1 MLTTTLIIISAIVLD
16 WLLGEPKRYHPL
28 VGFGLLANRV
38 ESFLY
43 PNELASKRKKL
54 LLGMLAVCVLLIPI
68 SLLGAFIASFDSIA
82 TMFSIVVLTLCI
94 GHKSLHDHARP
105 IANALLNDDKTQARY
120 LASRIVSRDPATLNI
135 PRATIE
141 SVLENGADSVFSAL
155 FWFLVGGAPAVICYR
170 LANTLDAMWGYR
182 SPRYLYFGRFAARL
196 DDVLNYIPARLTAL
210 SYAIVGNSK
219 TAFQSWKNQ
228 APQWDSPNAGP
239 VMATG
244 AGALQI
250 TLGGPAQ
257 YDGKWHQRITL
268 GCGDEP
274 KANDIERAL
283 QLVRRSVML
292 WIAVLIM
299 ITGLSYA

>member
-1 MLTTTLIIISAIVLD
+1 MLITTLLIISAIVLD

-28 VGFGLLANRV
+28 VGFGLLVKRV
-38 ESFLY
+38 ESRLY
-43 PNELASKRKKL
+43 PNNLASDRKKL
-54 LLGMLAVCVLLIPI
+54 ILGSLAVC
-68 SLLGAFIASFDSIA
+68 SLLVPMTLLSAFIVSFDSISIL
-82 TMFSIVVLTLCI
+82 FSIIVLTLCI

-105 IANALLNDDKTQARY
+105 IADALQSGDKEQARY

-155 FWFLVGGAPAVICYR
+155 FWFLIGGVPAVICYR

-196 DDVLNYIPARLTAL
+196 DDVLNYIPARMTAL
-210 SYAIVGNSK
+210 SYAIVGNTK
-219 TAFQSWKNQ
+219 TAIQCWRKQ

-239 VMATG
+239 VMASG
-244 AGALQI
+244 AGALMVS
-250 TLGGPAQ
+250 LGGAAQ
-257 YDGKWHQRITL
+257 YGGQWHNRITL
-268 GCGDEP
+268 GCGREP
-274 KANDIERAL
+274 EVYDIERAL
-283 QLVRRSVML
+283 QLVRHGVLL
-292 WIAVLIM
+292 WVSLLTI